1 MNDTTKA
8 NLLEAFAVNAAANR
22 RYLAYGRK
30 AQDEGF
36 AGAAKLFRTV
46 ARSETIMAANHL
58 KTAGEIR
65 TTAENI
71 RHALVHERESLLSGS
86 GGSISKA
93 GAAHDESARIVLSWS
108 QSAEQ
113 SHARFYEVALQ
124 ALEQGRDCEFGQLHI
139 CSACGYLMEGE
150 PPDMCP
156 NCGVGKRLI
165 PAID

>member
-1 MNDTTKA
+1 MNDTTKSH
-8 NLLEAFAVNAAANR
+8 LLEAFAINASANR
-22 RYLAYGRK
+22 RYLAYGQK

-36 AGAAKLFRTV
+36 AGAAKLFRAV
-46 ARSETIMAANHL
+46 ARSETILAANHL
-58 KTAGEIR
+58 KTAGDIR

-71 RHALVHERESLLSGS
+71 RHALVHERDSLLSASS
-86 GGSISKA
+86 GYISQA
-93 GAAHDESARIVLSWS
+93 EAAHDDTARIVFSRS

-113 SHARFYEVALQ
+113 SHALFYEEALQ
-124 ALEQGRDCEFGQLHI
+124 ALEQGRDCGFGQLHI

-150 PPDMCP
+150 PPDSCP